1 MPLQKLQFRP
11 GINRE
16 GTTLANEGGW
26 YQCDK
31 IRFRSGQVEK
41 IGGWVLDGGTVITGG
56 QYIGVIRSLWNW
68 IGLNGYNYLG
78 IGTNQKFYIQNGT
91 GGYSYDVTP
100 IRNITTA
107 GEATFAATNGSSVIT
122 VTDTGHGAQTGDFV
136 TFTLAASLGGNVTA
150 AVLNSVTGYE
160 ITYISSSQYTI
171 TVAVTANASDVGNG
185 GASTV
190 ATYQITSGSAI
201 YTTNVGWGAGGW
213 SGVTTGY
220 ASTGWGSSAPAG
232 VGIGIQLRLWSQD
245 NFGQNLLFNPRGG
258 PIYYW
263 VVDTA
268 NPSTYNV
275 AQVISSTNTNTQN
288 GVAWWD
294 ADADCPLYCNYVM
307 VSDASRFTIAFGT
320 NDYGSVIQN
329 PMLIRWSDQE
339 SVLTWTPTVTNQAG
353 SYLLSHGS
361 YIVTALQSRQ
371 EILVWTDSTLYGM
384 QYLGAPYIW
393 GFQLLADNI
402 SIVSPNA
409 TAIANNITYWMG
421 TDKFYMYSGRNETLP
436 CTLRDYVF
444 KDINMTQSFQF
455 FGGTNEGFNEVWWF
469 YCSANSN
476 YIDRY
481 VIYNHLERIWYY
493 GNLARTAWLDS
504 PLRNTP
510 MATNYVVGSTTLSN
524 LIYHENGVN
533 NGEVNPPIAID
544 SYIQSSDFDI
554 GDGHNFG
561 FVWRL
566 IPDVSFNGSFN
577 NNPSLNFTVLP
588 RQNPGAN
595 YGVDDN
601 PTVTSTQNYQN
612 QRTYNIQQFT
622 EYAYVRM
629 RGRQMAFKVQSNEIG
644 TQWQL
649 GVPRIDIR
657 PDGRR

>member
-26 YQCDK
+26 YAADK

-41 IGGWVLDGGTVITGG
+41 IGGWTLDNGTVFTGG
-56 QYIGVIRSLWNW
+56 NIVGVIRSLWNW
-68 IGLNGYNYLG
+68 ISLSGYNYLG

-91 GGYSYDVTP
+91 GGAEYDVTP
-100 IRNITTA
+100 VRSITSA
-107 GEATFAATNGSSVIT
+107 GEATFAATAGLSTIT
-122 VTDTGHGAQTGDFV
+122 VTDIAHGAQTGDWV
-136 TFTLAASLGGNVTA
+136 TFTSAASLGGNVTA
-150 AVLNSVTGYE
+150 AVLNAVAGYQ

-171 TVAVTANASDVGNG
+171 TVPVTATSGDSGNG
-185 GASTV
+185 GASTI
-190 ATYQITSGSAI
+190 AAYQITSGSAI
-201 YTTNVGWGAGGW
+201 YTNNTGWGTGGW

-220 ASTGWGSSAPAG
+220 ASTGWGSPSSSG
-232 VGIGIQLRLWSQD
+232 LGIGSQLRLWSQS
-245 NFGQNLLFNPRGG
+245 NFGQNLVFNPRGG

-263 VVDTA
+263 VVDTS
-268 NPSTYNV
+268 NPNTWNI
-275 AQVISSTNTNTQN
+275 AQVISATNTNTQN

-294 ADADCPLYCNYVM
+294 GDVDTPLYCNYVM
-307 VSDASRFTIAFGT
+307 VSDSSRFTIAFGT
-320 NDYGSVIQN
+320 NDYGSSAQN
-329 PMLIRWSDQE
+329 PMLVRWSDQE
-339 SVLTWTPTVTNQAG
+339 SVLTWTPSVTNQAG

-361 YIVTALQSRQ
+361 SIITALQSRQ
-371 EILVWTDSTLYGM
+371 EILIWTDSTLYSM
-384 QYLGAPYIW
+384 QYLGAPFVW

-402 SIVSPNA
+402 SIASPNA

-421 TDKFYMYSGRNETLP
+421 VDKFYMYSGRNETLP

-455 FGGTNEGFNEVWWF
+455 FAGTNEGFNEVWWF

-504 PLRNTP
+504 PLRTFP
-510 MATNYVVGSTTLSN
+510 MAASYVVGSTTTSN

-533 NGEVNPPIAID
+533 NGETNPATAID

-577 NNPSLNFTVLP
+577 NAPSLNFTVLP

-595 YGVDDN
+595 YGADDN
-601 PTVTSTQNYQN
+601 PAVISTQNYQN

-629 RGRQMAFKVQSNEIG
+629 RGRQMAFKVQSNELG

>member
-26 YQCDK
+26 YAGDK

-41 IGGWVLDGGTVITGG
+41 VGGWVLDGGTVITGG

-100 IRNITTA
+100 IRNITAA

-122 VTDTGHGAQTGDFV
+122 VTDIGHGAQTGDFV
-136 TFTLAASLGGNVTA
+136 TFTLATSLGGNVTA
-150 AVLNSVTGYE
+150 AVLNSVTGYQ
-160 ITYISSSQYTI
+160 ITYVSSSQYTI

-201 YTTNVGWGAGGW
+201 YTTSVGWGAGGW

-220 ASTGWGSSAPAG
+220 TSTGWGSSAAAG
-232 VGIGIQLRLWSQD
+232 LGIGVQLRLWSQD
-245 NFGQNLLFNPRGG
+245 NFGENLLFNPRGG

-288 GVAWWD
+288 GIAWWD
-294 ADADCPLYCNYVM
+294 GDADCPLYANYIM

-320 NDYGSVIQN
+320 NDYGSATQN

-361 YIVTALQSRQ
+361 SIITALQSRQ
-371 EILVWTDSTLYGM
+371 EILVWTDSTLYSM

-402 SIVSPNA
+402 SIISPNV

-421 TDKFYMYSGRNETLP
+421 IDKFYMYSGRNETLP

-444 KDINMTQSFQF
+444 KDINTAQAFQF

-493 GNLARTAWLDS
+493 GTLARTAWLDS
-504 PLRNTP
+504 PLRSTP
-510 MATNYVVGSTTLSN
+510 MATNYVVGSTTTSN

-533 NGEVNPPIAID
+533 NGEVNPPAAID

-595 YGVDDN
+595 YGTDDN
-601 PTVTSTQNYQN
+601 PAVVSTQNYQN
-612 QRTYNIQQFT
+612 QRTYTVQQFT

>member
-11 GINRE
+11 GVNRE

-26 YQCDK
+26 YAGDK

-41 IGGWVLDGGTVITGG
+41 IGGWTLDGGTVITGG
-56 QYIGVIRSLWNW
+56 QYIGVVRSLWNW

-78 IGTNQKFYIQNGT
+78 VGTNQKFYIQQGT

-100 IRNITTA
+100 IRTVTAA
-107 GEATFAATNGSSVIT
+107 GEATFTAVNGSSVIV
-122 VTDTGHGAQTGDFV
+122 VTDVGHGAQTGDFV
-136 TFTLAASLGGNVTA
+136 TYTAAVSLGGNVTA
-150 AVLNSVTGYE
+150 AVLNAVAGYE
-160 ITYISSSQYTI
+160 ITYVSSSQYTI
-171 TVAVTANASDVGNG
+171 TVAVVANASDVGNG
-185 GASTV
+185 GAGTI
-190 ATYQITSGSAI
+190 ATYQITTGNDI

-220 ASTGWGSSAPAG
+220 TSTGWGSSAPAG
-232 VGIGIQLRLWSQD
+232 LGIGVQLRLWSQD

-263 VVDTA
+263 VVDSA

-275 AQVISSTNTNTQN
+275 AQVISATNTNTQN
-288 GVAWWD
+288 GIAWWD
-294 ADADCPLYCNYVM
+294 GDADTPLYCNYVM
-307 VSDASRFTIAFGT
+307 TSDASRFTIAFGT
-320 NDYGSVIQN
+320 NDYGDTILN
-329 PMLIRWSDQE
+329 PLLIRWSDQE
-339 SVLTWTPTVTNQAG
+339 SVLTWTPAVTNQAG

-371 EILVWTDSTLYGM
+371 EILIWTDAALYAM
-384 QYLGAPYIW
+384 QYLGAPFVW
-393 GFQLLADNI
+393 GFQILADNI

-444 KDINMTQSFQF
+444 KDINMVQAFQF
-455 FGGTNEGFNEVWWF
+455 FAGTNEGFNEVWWF

-504 PLRNTP
+504 PLRSSP
-510 MATNYVVGSTTLSN
+510 MAASYVVGSLTYSD
-524 LIYHENGVN
+524 LIYHENGVD
-533 NGEVNPPIAID
+533 NGETNPPTAID
-544 SYIQSSDFDI
+544 SYVQSSDFDI

-566 IPDVSFNGSFN
+566 IPDVSFNGSYN
-577 NNPSLNFTVLP
+577 NAPSLNFTILP
-588 RQNPGAN
+588 RQNPGAA
-595 YGVDDN
+595 YGTDDN
-601 PTVTSTQNYQN
+601 PAVVSAQNYQN
-612 QRTYNIQQFT
+612 QRTYPIQQFT

-629 RGRQMAFKVQSNEIG
+629 RGRQMAFKVQSNQIG

-649 GVPRIDIR
+649 GVPRIDIK